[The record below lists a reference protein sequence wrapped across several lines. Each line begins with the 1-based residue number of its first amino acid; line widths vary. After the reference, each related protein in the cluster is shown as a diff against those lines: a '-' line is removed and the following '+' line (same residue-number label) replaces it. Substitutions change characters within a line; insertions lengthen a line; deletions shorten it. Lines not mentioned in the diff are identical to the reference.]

1 MIGLKKFFSVVSLRF
16 NRAAKRNS
24 LLRPPRA
31 TPTLCYTGYMN
42 ARTFLKLVIAVVV
55 TQLAGIIGSLFT
67 FSAIPTWY
75 ATLTKPEL
83 NPPSWIF
90 GPVWTTL
97 YLLMGV
103 SVFLVWQKGWARK
116 DVKIA
121 LSVYGVQ
128 LLLNALWSIVFFG
141 MQNPGLALVNIALL
155 FVSIVATMV
164 LFYKISRPAMYL
176 LIPYILWVSFASY
189 LNYAIYALN

>member
-1 MIGLKKFFSVVSLRF
+1 M
-16 NRAAKRNS
+16 
-24 LLRPPRA
+24 
-31 TPTLCYTGYMN
+31 TT
-42 ARTFLKLVIAVVV
+42 RTFLKLAVAIVG

-75 ATLTKPEL
+75 ATLTKPAL
-83 NPPSWIF
+83 NPPSWVF

-103 SVFLVWQKGWARK
+103 SAFLVWQKGWARK

-121 LSVYGVQ
+121 LSVYVLQ
-128 LLLNALWSIVFFG
+128 LVLNALWSIVFFG
-141 MQNPGLALVNIALL
+141 MQNPGLALVNIVLL
-155 FVSIVATMV
+155 FASIVWTMV
-164 LFYKISRPAMYL
+164 LFFKISRPAMYL

>member
-1 MIGLKKFFSVVSLRF
+1 MTI
-16 NRAAKRNS
+16 
-24 LLRPPRA
+24 
-31 TPTLCYTGYMN
+31 
-42 ARTFLKLVIAVVV
+42 RTFVKLVVAIVI

-83 NPPSWIF
+83 NPPSWVF

-97 YLLMGV
+97 YVLMGV
-103 SVFLVWQKGWARK
+103 SVFLIWQKGWERK
-116 DVKIA
+116 DVKVA
-121 LSVYGVQ
+121 LSVYGIQ
-128 LLLNALWSIVFFG
+128 LVLNALWSIVFFG
-141 MQNPGLALVNIALL
+141 MQSPGLALVNIALL
-155 FVSIVATMV
+155 FISIFFTMV

>member
-1 MIGLKKFFSVVSLRF
+1 
-16 NRAAKRNS
+16 
-24 LLRPPRA
+24 
-31 TPTLCYTGYMN
+31 MN
-42 ARTFLKLVIAVVV
+42 TRTFLKLVVAVVV

-90 GPVWTTL
+90 GPVWTAL

-103 SVFLVWQKGWARK
+103 SAFLIWQKGWARK

-128 LLLNALWSIVFFG
+128 LVLNALWSIVFFG
-141 MQNPGLALVNIALL
+141 MQNPGLALVNIVLL

-164 LFYKISRPAMYL
+164 LFYKISRPALYL

>member
-1 MIGLKKFFSVVSLRF
+1 
-16 NRAAKRNS
+16 
-24 LLRPPRA
+24 
-31 TPTLCYTGYMN
+31 MN
-42 ARTFLKLVIAVVV
+42 ARTFLKLVVTVVV

-83 NPPSWIF
+83 NPPSWVF

-103 SVFLVWQKGWARK
+103 SAFLIWQKGWARK

-128 LLLNALWSIVFFG
+128 LVLNALWSIVFFG
-141 MQNPGLALVNIALL
+141 MQSPGLALVVIAFL

>member
-1 MIGLKKFFSVVSLRF
+1 MRI
-16 NRAAKRNS
+16 
-24 LLRPPRA
+24 
-31 TPTLCYTGYMN
+31 N
-42 ARTFLKLVIAVVV
+42 AFLKLIIAIVV

-90 GPVWTTL
+90 GPMWTTL
-97 YLLMGV
+97 YLLMGI
-103 SVFLVWQKGWARK
+103 SAFLIWQKGWARK
-116 DVKIA
+116 DVKVA
-121 LSVYGVQ
+121 LSVYVLQ
-128 LLLNALWSIVFFG
+128 LVLNALWSIVFFG
-141 MQNPGLALVNIALL
+141 LQNPGLALVNIALL
-155 FVSIVATMV
+155 FVSIVVTMI